1 MLLFIV
7 VLGKR
12 DIKPFIFQYISC
24 YCLSSY
30 GKYGIDNLVKFQYI
44 SCYCLSKCL
53 LNMQYVFRISIHLM
67 LLFIITC
74 ACIVERTRKISIHL
88 MLLFIQS
95 GYSQYIASND
105 FNTSHVT
112 VYQIKQCKLLSSCVN
127 FNTSHVT
134 VYP

>member
-67 LLFIITC
+67 LLFIPVQT
-74 ACIVERTRKISIHL
+74 EH
-88 MLLFIQS
+88 QS
-95 GYSQYIASND
+95 AKCY

-112 VYQIKQCKLLSSCVN
+112 VYLIQFCKSIYLLVFQYISCYCL
-127 FNTSHVT
+127 SRM
-134 VYP
+134 P